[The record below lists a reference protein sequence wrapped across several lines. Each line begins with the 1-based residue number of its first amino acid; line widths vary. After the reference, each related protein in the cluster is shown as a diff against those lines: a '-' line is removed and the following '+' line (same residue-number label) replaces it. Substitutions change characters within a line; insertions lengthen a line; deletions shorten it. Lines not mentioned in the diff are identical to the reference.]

1 VPTLERMP
9 RQPRIQVPGGIYH
22 VDTKGCA
29 ERFIFVDD
37 VDRTSF
43 EEILALVVRKHEWSC
58 SSFCLMG
65 THYHLLVTTPHGDL
79 AEGMHRLNGLYA
91 QTFNR
96 RHGAAGHVFMS
107 RYHAEFIQTDSH
119 LLETTRYVA
128 LNPVRAGLCERPED
142 WPWSSFAE
150 TIGMRP
156 ARPYIASDVLLE
168 LFADDPELARA
179 RFHAFVMDKPPAP
192 SS

>member
-1 VPTLERMP
+1 MN
-9 RQPRIQVPGGIYH
+9 
-22 VDTKGCA
+22 TKGCA
-29 ERFIFVDD
+29 ERFIFRDD
-37 VDRTSF
+37 IDRTSF
-43 EEILALVVRKHEWSC
+43 EEILALVVRNHEWLC

-65 THYHLLVTTPHGDL
+65 THYHLLLTTPNGDV
-79 AEGMHRLNGLYA
+79 AAGMQRLNSLYA

-96 RHGAAGHVFMS
+96 RHGAAGHLFMG
-107 RYHAEFIQTDSH
+107 RYHSEFIQTDSH

-150 TIGMRP
+150 TIGKRP
-156 ARPYIASDVLLE
+156 ARPYVASDVLLA

-179 RFHAFVMDKPPAP
+179 RFYAFVQAASPARP
-192 SS
+192 LTGSDPVTVYGV

>member
-1 VPTLERMP
+1 MP
-9 RQPRIQVPGGIYH
+9 RAPRIQVPGGIYH
-22 VDTKGCA
+22 VNSKGCA
-29 ERFIFVDD
+29 ERFIFLDD
-37 VDRTSF
+37 IDRTSF
-43 EEILALVVRKHEWSC
+43 EQILARVVTKHEWSC

-65 THYHLLVTTPHGDL
+65 THYHLLVTTPLGDL
-79 AEGMHRLNGLYA
+79 AAGMQSLNGLYA

-96 RHGAAGHVFMS
+96 RHGAAGHVFKS

-150 TIGMRP
+150 TIGERS
-156 ARPYIASDVLLE
+156 ARPFIASDVLLK
-168 LFADDPELARA
+168 LFSDDPDLARA
-179 RFHAFVMDKPPAP
+179 RFRAFVEDSSPVQP
-192 SS
+192 S